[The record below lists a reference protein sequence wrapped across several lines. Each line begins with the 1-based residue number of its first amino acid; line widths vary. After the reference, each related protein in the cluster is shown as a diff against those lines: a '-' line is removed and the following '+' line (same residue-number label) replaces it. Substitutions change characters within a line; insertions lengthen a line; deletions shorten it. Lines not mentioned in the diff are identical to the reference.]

1 MSTYRTDFYQWTKDQ
16 VDALRRRDPTELDW
30 ENLSEE
36 IESLGKRERREVAAR
51 LETLAF
57 HLIQW
62 RYKPELQCGVWRSS
76 IHEARRRIEDV
87 VRDNPSLR
95 PYLGECLP
103 QAYEYGR
110 ARALDETA
118 SLALP
123 EECPWTIEQIL
134 VPDWLP

>member
-1 MSTYRTDFYQWTKDQ
+1 
-16 VDALRRRDPTELDW
+16 
-30 ENLSEE
+30 
-36 IESLGKRERREVAAR
+36 LGNREPREAAAR
-51 LETLAF
+51 LETFAF

-62 RYKPELQCGVWRSS
+62 RHQPELQSGVWRSS
-76 IHEARRRIEDV
+76 IHEARRRIEDLLK
-87 VRDNPSLR
+87 DNPSLR

-103 QAYEYGR
+103 KTYEYGR